1 MRSARCSSKV
11 NSAARAAWNWT
22 RMPSSWVT
30 KVSRDDAS
38 AAAWTASSDAPST
51 AMTLCSGHT
60 SSSAETKNTPL
71 PP

>member
-1 MRSARCSSKV
+1 
-11 NSAARAAWNWT
+11 
-22 RMPSSWVT
+22 MPSSWVT